1 MNDWITWLMPLLS
14 GVLLGV
20 CYFAGL
26 WWTVGRLSRTK
37 HPLACY
43 LLSFGIRIAVLLVAF
58 FLLLNVGVLELLT
71 ALVGFVATRFA
82 LVRSLG
88 LTARP
93 DLRLP
98 AQSTSSSPPRTGA
111 G

>member
-1 MNDWITWLMPLLS
+1 MIDWIMWLAPLLS
-14 GVLLGV
+14 GVLLGAF
-20 CYFAGL
+20 YFAGL
-26 WWTVGRLSRTK
+26 WWTVGRLSHTR

-43 LLSFGIRIAVLLVAF
+43 LLSFGIRIAVLLLAF
-58 FLLLNVGVLELLT
+58 FFLLNVGVLELLT
-71 ALVGFVATRFA
+71 ALAGFVATRFA

-88 LTARP
+88 LTARS

-98 AQSTSSSPPRTGA
+98 GQSTSSSPPRMGA